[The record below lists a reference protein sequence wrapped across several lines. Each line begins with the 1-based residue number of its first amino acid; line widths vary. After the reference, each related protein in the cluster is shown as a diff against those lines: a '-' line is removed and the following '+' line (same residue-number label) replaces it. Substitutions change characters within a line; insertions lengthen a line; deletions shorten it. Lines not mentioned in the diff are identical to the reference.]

1 MKVSLSKPNITNKEI
16 QIIKSNL
23 RSKWLTHG
31 PNNLKFESNFSKLI
45 GSKYS
50 ISMNSCTSALEC
62 ALKLLKKKGEV
73 IIPSWTW
80 VSTGNVVL
88 NTGNVPVFADVEI
101 NSRNITAETIEKK
114 LNKKTVA
121 IIAVHYA
128 GLM

>member
-1 MKVSLSKPNITNKEI
+1 MVNNGL
-16 QIIKSNL
+16 
-23 RSKWLTHG
+23 
-31 PNNLKFESNFSKLI
+31 NNLKFESNFSKLI

-101 NSRNITAETIEKK
+101 NSRNITAETIEK
-114 LNKKTVA
+114 LTKKTVA

-128 GLM
+128 GLMCKMDEIKKLASKKKFVN